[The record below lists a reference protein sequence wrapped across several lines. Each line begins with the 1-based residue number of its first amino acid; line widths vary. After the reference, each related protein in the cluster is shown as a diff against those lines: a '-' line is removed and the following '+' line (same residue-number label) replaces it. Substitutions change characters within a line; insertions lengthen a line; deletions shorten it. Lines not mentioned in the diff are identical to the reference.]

1 MEGLVAGQKLIRKP
15 LVDGD
20 WENEYTGDVRG
31 FMRIGYN
38 WDGSLSSSLP
48 GPTGGFGGCKPC
60 DKAGAKDPKYSSA
73 FSTTWP

>member
-38 WDGSLSSSLP
+38 WDGSLPSSLP

-60 DKAGAKDPKYSSA
+60 DKTGANDPKYSSA